1 MSGITV
7 VFSQLLYREENWE
20 KAYVILKYQYS
31 KKSNLV
37 KPNCDFA
44 LHKKNVNLRKVD
56 VLSTKAGYRMQ
67 FKITIIYVSLFYKY
81 VSTKI

>member
-31 KKSNLV
+31 KKSNLG

-44 LHKKNVNLRKVD
+44 LHKKMLTYEK
-56 VLSTKAGYRMQ
+56 
-67 FKITIIYVSLFYKY
+67 
-81 VSTKI
+81 